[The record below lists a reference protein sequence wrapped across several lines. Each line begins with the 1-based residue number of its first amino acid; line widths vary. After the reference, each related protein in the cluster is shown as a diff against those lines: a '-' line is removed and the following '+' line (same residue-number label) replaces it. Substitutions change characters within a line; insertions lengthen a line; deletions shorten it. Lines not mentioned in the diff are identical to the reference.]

1 MAFGRDAYAVLASG
15 QHYRQQRRM
24 RKVTGET
31 VWIDVNGVLLEGQGE
46 SLWLMQDITAMKQ
59 YQEQVEPIAFHGALT
74 HLPNRL
80 LLADRM
86 TQAFALSDRTQ
97 TQVAV
102 CYFDLNGFKPIN
114 DRYGHDMGDEV
125 LKITGRRLLEQV
137 RGNDTA
143 ARIGGDEFVLVLT
156 AVKDPAEVDQ
166 ALRRVMAAIEQPI
179 DLGAGRV
186 VSVSAAVGT
195 ALYPRDGTTT
205 FDLLRAAD
213 QAMYTDK
220 GHVSAE
226 RSL

>member
-1 MAFGRDAYAVLASG
+1 
-15 QHYRQQRRM
+15 
-24 RKVTGET
+24 
-31 VWIDVNGVLLEGQGE
+31 
-46 SLWLMQDITAMKQ
+46 
-59 YQEQVEPIAFHGALT
+59 VEHIAFHDSLT
-74 HLPNRL
+74 GLPNRL
-80 LLADRM
+80 LLADRLA
-86 TQAFALSDRTQ
+86 QAFALCDRTH
-97 TQVAV
+97 TQAAV
-102 CYFDLNGFKPIN
+102 CYLDLNGFKPIN

-156 AVKDPAEVDQ
+156 AVKDPAEVSV
-166 ALRRVMAAIEQPI
+166 ALQRVMAAIEQPI
-179 DLGAGRV
+179 DLGGGRV

-205 FDLLRAAD
+205 FGLLRAAD
-213 QAMYTDK
+213 QAMYADK

>member
-1 MAFGRDAYAVLASG
+1 
-15 QHYRQQRRM
+15 
-24 RKVTGET
+24 
-31 VWIDVNGVLLEGQGE
+31 
-46 SLWLMQDITAMKQ
+46 
-59 YQEQVEPIAFHGALT
+59 
-74 HLPNRL
+74 
-80 LLADRM
+80 
-86 TQAFALSDRTQ
+86 
-97 TQVAV
+97 
-102 CYFDLNGFKPIN
+102 
-114 DRYGHDMGDEV
+114 MGDEV

-143 ARIGGDEFVLVLT
+143 ARIGGDEFVLALT
-156 AVKDPAEVDQ
+156 AVKDPAEEDQ

-195 ALYPRDGTTT
+195 ALYPRDCTTT

>member
-1 MAFGRDAYAVLASG
+1 M
-15 QHYRQQRRM
+15 
-24 RKVTGET
+24 
-31 VWIDVNGVLLEGQGE
+31 
-46 SLWLMQDITAMKQ
+46 
-59 YQEQVEPIAFHGALT
+59 
-74 HLPNRL
+74 
-80 LLADRM
+80 
-86 TQAFALSDRTQ
+86 
-97 TQVAV
+97 

-186 VSVSAAVGT
+186 VRVSAAVGT
-195 ALYPRDGTTT
+195 ALYPRDGTTSLE
-205 FDLLRAAD
+205 LLRAAD
-213 QAMYTDK
+213 QAMYADK

>member
-1 MAFGRDAYAVLASG
+1 M
-15 QHYRQQRRM
+15 
-24 RKVTGET
+24 
-31 VWIDVNGVLLEGQGE
+31 
-46 SLWLMQDITAMKQ
+46 
-59 YQEQVEPIAFHGALT
+59 
-74 HLPNRL
+74 
-80 LLADRM
+80 
-86 TQAFALSDRTQ
+86 
-97 TQVAV
+97 
-102 CYFDLNGFKPIN
+102 
-114 DRYGHDMGDEV
+114 
-125 LKITGRRLLEQV
+125 
-137 RGNDTA
+137 
-143 ARIGGDEFVLVLT
+143 LVLT